1 VLFMLVMLAVTLV
14 VTLVTSEAGWGT
26 TALAG
31 IAVTLAVG
39 AGITAQAIGRVGDSR
54 LDFQLAIIVMG
65 VTIAVVIARRIVRH
79 PAVSVDTV
87 AGAAAI
93 YLLFGL
99 VFAVLFAFVGD
110 ILIVFDPSVVA
121 RAGAHPSAAQAFF
134 VSSRTPLPSDFLYF
148 SFVTLTTVGYGDL
161 TAATQFGRML
171 SVCEALFGQLY
182 LVTVVA
188 ILVSNIRP
196 GSKTAQA

>member
-1 VLFMLVMLAVTLV
+1 L
-14 VTLVTSEAGWGT
+14 
-26 TALAG
+26 
-31 IAVTLAVG
+31 TLAVG
-39 AGITAQAIGRVGDSR
+39 AGITAQAIGKVGDAR
-54 LDFQLAIIVMG
+54 IDFQLAIIVMG
-65 VTIAVVIARRIVRH
+65 VTIAVVIARRIVQH
-79 PAVSVDTV
+79 PVVSVDTV

-93 YLLFGL
+93 YLVFGL

-110 ILIVFDPSVVA
+110 LLIVFDPSTVA
-121 RAGAHPSAAQAFF
+121 RTGLHPSAAEAFF
-134 VSSRTPLPSDFLYF
+134 VSARTPLPSDFLYF

-188 ILVSNIRP
+188 LLISNLRP
-196 GSKTAQA
+196 GSKTAEA